1 MQHDN
6 YSLKK
11 SIKSEKLNWFIKK
24 TSWIFIISGRF
35 THPLLIVDS
44 RFSLLL
50 HWKFV
55 QLKRIGRF
63 GNILWSLSKCAELS
77 WFSSSILSSS
87 VVYFLL
93 IICLSYRRFL
103 YLLLITDT
111 DTLPW
116 WWYLYSDCVSVPTYL
131 QWVAQKTLK
140 VSGLFNYHWKHTYL
154 LYTRGRLLDEGAML
168 DENFTQQYQIRS

>member
-1 MQHDN
+1 MKN
-6 YSLKK
+6 VW
-11 SIKSEKLNWFIKK
+11 NWFIWK

-103 YLLLITDT
+103 YLLLITD
-111 DTLPW
+111 
-116 WWYLYSDCVSVPTYL
+116 WYLTLMMILIFRLCFCSNLSAMSCSKNIESACPLQSSLKTHLSTLLVS
-131 QWVAQKTLK
+131 
-140 VSGLFNYHWKHTYL
+140 N
-154 LYTRGRLLDEGAML
+154 
-168 DENFTQQYQIRS
+168 

>member
-103 YLLLITDT
+103 YLLLITD
-111 DTLPW
+111 
-116 WWYLYSDCVSVPTYL
+116 WYLTLMMILIFRLCFCSNLSAMSCSKNIESAWPL
-131 QWVAQKTLK
+131 QLSLKTHL
-140 VSGLFNYHWKHTYL
+140 STIY
-154 LYTRGRLLDEGAML
+154 
-168 DENFTQQYQIRS
+168 